1 MKGVNEKT
9 STDNMPSLPSRFIAV
24 KAINQEVLLKTMT
37 LNDIIIYVIIFLLA
51 FMVARLIMRMMRG
64 Y

>member
-1 MKGVNEKT
+1 MKKSAPTTCRVF
-9 STDNMPSLPSRFIAV
+9 PSCFIAV
-24 KAINQEVLLKTMT
+24 KAINHEVPLKAMT

-51 FMVARLIMRMMRG
+51 FMVARLVLRMMRG

>member
-1 MKGVNEKT
+1 
-9 STDNMPSLPSRFIAV
+9 
-24 KAINQEVLLKTMT
+24 MT

-51 FMVARLIMRMMRG
+51 FMVARFILKMMRG